1 MITYAQAVG
10 TYTYELNKPENR
22 LVLKAYIDYKDK
34 SPEVF
39 VRYALWLFSTLRGT
53 PAWNKPGTNEMLN
66 EVLVKVRATLANAKR
81 GKSSAYAHA
90 GYLLNKIDYLITQE
104 AHLRNP
110 GPCKLME
117 ELTVEELR
125 QYGIVIDGVQNGA

>member
-1 MITYAQAVG
+1 MTTYAQAVG

-22 LVLKAYIDYKDK
+22 LILKAYADCKDK

-39 VRYALWLFSTLRGT
+39 ARYTLWLFGTLKGT
-53 PAWNKPGTNEMLN
+53 PAWNKPGTNDMLN
-66 EVLVKVRATLANAKR
+66 GVLNSVRATLAKAKR

-90 GYLLNKIDYLITQE
+90 GYLLNKVDYLITQE

-110 GPCKLME
+110 GPCKLQE
-117 ELTVEELR
+117 ELTAEELM
-125 QYGIVIDGVQNGA
+125 QYGIVISDIPNGT